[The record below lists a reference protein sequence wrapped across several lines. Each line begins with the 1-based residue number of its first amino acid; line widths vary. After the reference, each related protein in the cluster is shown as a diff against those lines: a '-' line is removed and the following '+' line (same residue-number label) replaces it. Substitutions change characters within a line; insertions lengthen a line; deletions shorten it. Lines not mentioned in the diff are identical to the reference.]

1 MADLQVVEHRSV
13 SQLKLYER
21 CPYAYKLS
29 RLDGV
34 WQRPA
39 AWLPQGSAVHEAVEA
54 WERSGRT
61 MSVEDTQDVF
71 RESYMTHVNTYCEIA
86 PNFDSW
92 FKSGPYGG
100 ELDIERR
107 FQIGL
112 EQTAKYIDW
121 YTDHPTEVI
130 WIAPDGTPGIELG
143 FDIDLDG
150 VLVRGF
156 IDAII
161 EDTSDKVLSYD
172 GLGVHVGNPRSQ
184 PKLIVRDNKTGNHPG
199 DDFQLAVYAVA
210 LQEMYGT
217 FGPYWGDY
225 WMGRSGKPTLL
236 FDLRDWTREKVSQK
250 FRELEDNI
258 IAGNFEASPEPSK
271 CRFCDVAWACEYSQ

>member
-1 MADLQVVEHRSV
+1 MASVQVEEVVHRSV

-21 CPYAYKLS
+21 CSYAYKLS
-29 RLDGV
+29 RIDNV

-39 AWLPQGSAVHEAVEA
+39 AWLPQGSAVHEAAEA
-54 WERSGRT
+54 YERSGRT
-61 MSVEDTQDVF
+61 MSVEEAQDVF
-71 RESYMTHVNTYCEIA
+71 RASYAEHVNTYCEA
-86 PNFDSW
+86 SPNFEAW

-112 EQTAKYIDW
+112 EQVERYVRW
-121 YTDHPTEVI
+121 YENHPDEVI

-150 VLVRGF
+150 VQVRGF
-156 IDAII
+156 IDAVIDLNGEI
-161 EDTSDKVLSYD
+161 
-172 GLGVHVGNPRSQ
+172 
-184 PKLIVRDNKTGNHPG
+184 IVRDNKTGNHPG

-210 LQEMYGT
+210 LAEQYGIDK
-217 FGPYWGDY
+217 PQLGDY
-225 WMGRSGKPTLL
+225 WMGKSGKPTML
-236 FDLRDWTREKVSQK
+236 FPLKEWTREKVAAK

-258 IAGNFEASPEPSK
+258 QAGNFEASPEPSK
-271 CRFCDVAWACEYSQ
+271 CRFCDVSWACEFAL

>member
-1 MADLQVVEHRSV
+1 MVAVPVVEHRSV

-21 CPYAYKLS
+21 CPYAYRLS
-29 RLDGV
+29 RIDKV

-39 AWLPQGSAVHEAVEA
+39 AWLPQGSAVHEAAEA

-61 MSVEDTQDVF
+61 MTVEQAQDVF
-71 RESYMTHVNTYCEIA
+71 RESYTNHVNTYCETS

-107 FQIGL
+107 YQIGL
-112 EQTAKYIDW
+112 EQVAKYIRW
-121 YTDHPTEVI
+121 YEAHPGEVI
-130 WIAPDGTPGIELG
+130 WVAPDGTPGIELG

-150 VLVRGF
+150 VAVRGF
-156 IDAII
+156 IDAIVDI
-161 EDTSDKVLSYD
+161 D
-172 GLGVHVGNPRSQ
+172 GVMV
-184 PKLIVRDNKTGNHPG
+184 VRDNKTGNHPG

-210 LQEMYGT
+210 MAEQ
-217 FGPYWGDY
+217 FGIPKPEYGDY
-225 WMGRSGKPTLL
+225 WMGRTGKPTLPFVL
-236 FDLRDWTREKVSQK
+236 VDWTREKVSQK

-258 IAGNFEASPEPSK
+258 QAGNFDPSPEASK
-271 CRFCDVAWACEYSQ
+271 CKFCDVSWACDYAV